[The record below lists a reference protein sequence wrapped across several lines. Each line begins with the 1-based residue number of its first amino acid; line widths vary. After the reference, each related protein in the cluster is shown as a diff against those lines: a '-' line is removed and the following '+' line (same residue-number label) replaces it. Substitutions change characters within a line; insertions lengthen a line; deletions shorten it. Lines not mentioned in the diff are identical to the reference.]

1 VAAAFA
7 AAGADLTRAMTLRG
21 RTLTEW
27 SLLCLLLVGLA
38 GLSAW
43 QGWLWRV
50 DHLLYDAGLPLLS
63 RPAPAD
69 IVIVA
74 IDEASLARIGR
85 WPWRRA
91 VHATLLHK
99 LAQAEVAVVGFDI
112 ILNEPD
118 TDDPDGE
125 VLLAAAIAR
134 HGRVVLPVIPSPT
147 GAAQVGAGRPLAAF
161 AGAAAALGHIEM
173 PIDAD
178 GIIRGLF
185 LRSGDGA
192 TMHPQLALA
201 MLSLADPERAA
212 RYPPTLTAGG
222 VPGPRQ
228 WRRDGWRYLR
238 FAGPPGSYRTVSYVD
253 MLTGAVGVH
262 QLRGAL
268 VIVGAT
274 AAGLGDLHAT
284 PMSAS
289 GQPMA
294 GAEINANALNAL
306 RAGETIVWLDRA
318 TTAAISACTVLLL
331 LIGLLYLSPR
341 TGLAWS
347 AGVGLAAVA
356 VGMLQLRWGQSWLPP
371 GAILLGAALAYPLW
385 SWRRLEAT
393 QRFMD
398 DELRLLRDAD
408 PAPTAA
414 EAAEAGLDPLDHRIA
429 IIRAAAERQRL
440 TQKAREDMV
449 RFISHDIRSVLVSII
464 TLIEG
469 AAGRNDKDRGLQRI
483 GRYAQHALDLAD
495 DFSRLKKAETVDP
508 RTFREVDL
516 ATLAQEAADE
526 VWPQAE
532 AKRIAIA
539 IDDAGGQD
547 ALVLG
552 DPSLLRRVL
561 TNLLGNAV
569 KYSPPDT
576 TVRLVLA
583 EDGKWCEIDVVDE
596 GYGISADQMDRLFT
610 RHARVSRPG
619 QPDQPGIGLGL
630 VIVKTIVDRHGGGV
644 SVESAPGAGSTFR
657 VRLPRAASRHG

>member
-1 VAAAFA
+1 
-7 AAGADLTRAMTLRG
+7 MTLRG

-63 RPAPAD
+63 RQAPAD

-99 LAQAEVAVVGFDI
+99 LVQAEVAVIGFDI

-125 VLLAAAIAR
+125 ALLAAAIAR
-134 HGRVVLPVIPSPT
+134 HGRVALPVIPAPT
-147 GAAQVGAGRPLAAF
+147 GAAQIGTGRPLATF
-161 AGAAAALGHIEM
+161 SRAAAALGHIEM

-178 GIIRGLF
+178 GIIRGLY
-185 LRSGDGA
+185 LRAGDGA
-192 TMHPQLALA
+192 TIHSHLALA
-201 MLSLADPERAA
+201 MLSLADPARAA
-212 RYPPTLTAGG
+212 PYLSAAAAGD
-222 VPGPRQ
+222 VPGPAD
-228 WRRDGWRYLR
+228 WRRDSWRYLR

-253 MLTGAVGVH
+253 VLTGAVDAQ

-294 GAEINANALNAL
+294 GAEIIANALNAL

-318 TTAAISACTVLLL
+318 TTTAISAFMVLLL

-356 VGMLQLRWGQSWLPP
+356 VGVLQLHWGQPWLPP

-398 DELRLLRDAD
+398 EELRLLRDTD
-408 PAPTAA
+408 PATPAA
-414 EAAEAGLDPLDHRIA
+414 EVIGVTEAAEAGLDPIDHRIA

-469 AAGRNDKDRGLQRI
+469 AAGRDGKDRGLERI
-483 GRYAQHALDLAD
+483 GRYAQYALDLAD

-508 RTFREVDL
+508 QTFREVDL
-516 ATLAQEAADE
+516 AALAQEAADE
-526 VWPQAE
+526 MWPQAD
-532 AKRIAIA
+532 ARRITIA
-539 IDDAGGQD
+539 VDDAGGQD

-561 TNLLGNAV
+561 TNLVGNAI

-583 EDGKWCEIDVVDE
+583 EDGKWREIAVVDE
-596 GYGISADQMDRLFT
+596 GYGIPASQMDRLFT
-610 RHARVSRPG
+610 RHARISRPG

-644 SVESAPGAGSTFR
+644 SVESTPGAGSTFR